1 MYQALAGGALCLL
14 HGEAC
19 DLTPQK
25 ITGEIVAECS
35 GGRADQPGL
44 ADRDNHRTRS
54 DYWGISGIGFAPL
67 ILSLMAQIESE
78 EQMNRMLLDLPPKV
92 RFAVCF
98 GMRIFPIN
106 LPAGFM
112 T

>member
-44 ADRDNHRTRS
+44 ADRDNHRTGGWFERLLGYFR
-54 DYWGISGIGFAPL
+54 DRFRAFN
-67 ILSLMAQIESE
+67 IEFDGPD
-78 EQMNRMLLDLPPKV
+78 RV
-92 RFAVCF
+92 
-98 GMRIFPIN
+98 
-106 LPAGFM
+106 
-112 T
+112 